1 MIIITIDFFRILASV
16 CRETTMFPI
25 LALLP
30 FRRALLHLFMLTI
43 MLAMVVTACRIY
55 PALELRDKIMS
66 GLTEEFG
73 TIKASEGGF
82 LPEIAPE
89 KRRFMEILPTYLL
102 TYFPNKE
109 FTFADM
115 NTGDFSRGVLMTPGF
130 VTLWIKKPDS
140 GFVLIPIVYSTSM
153 LNRFSSDSLT
163 PVNGEVMVET
173 AREMYDAKGPF
184 IFDDVN
190 SVASSFTIYYVVLR
204 YLMELGRALFC
215 VLVFNTLFTGCYSIG
230 GGAAMAGMRYRNLWI
245 MGVYASFPALIIAS
259 FFPALDLPYF
269 DYSTVYLFAFLGYF
283 MFIFNK
289 LQRLTISRIDIIGGK
304 KDDDDGDKRD
314 D

>member
-1 MIIITIDFFRILASV
+1 
-16 CRETTMFPI
+16 MFPI

-43 MLAMVVTACRIY
+43 MLALFITACRIY
-55 PALELRDKIMS
+55 PALELRGKIMS
-66 GLTEEFG
+66 GLTGEFG
-73 TIKASEGGF
+73 TIKASDGGF

-89 KRRFMEILPTYLL
+89 KRRSMEILPTYLL
-102 TYFPNKE
+102 SYFPNKE
-109 FTFADM
+109 FTLADM
-115 NTGDFSRGVLMTPGF
+115 HIGDFSRGVLMTPGF
-130 VTLWIKKPDS
+130 VTLWIKKPES
-140 GFVLIPIVYSTSM
+140 GFVLIPIVYSTSI

-163 PVNGEVMVET
+163 PVNGEVMIET
-173 AREMYDAKGPF
+173 VKEMYDVKGPF
-184 IFDDVN
+184 IFEDVN

-204 YLMELGRALFC
+204 YLLEFARALFC

-230 GGAAMAGMRYRNLWI
+230 GGAAMAGMTYRNLWI

-259 FFPALDLPYF
+259 FFPAFDLPYF

-304 KDDDDGDKRD
+304 KDDYDGDKRD
-314 D
+314 DQSQSRT